1 MGIAYVCGEMCSGVR
16 NMTGDIM
23 QKRKMNTYIQM
34 CRACGFFTGACLL
47 ATALSAMACKQTN
60 KPGEE
65 TCRVAKVIVRTPCDL
80 SIESQIKLLRQW
92 RAGCEVSEAAVQAY
106 GLQKCFEACAVD
118 SVVAKRMSGLS
129 YKADCPIPLPS
140 LRYLHLLHYNGNG
153 KPQIGEMVCHQSV
166 ANDLVSIFKQ

>member
-1 MGIAYVCGEMCSGVR
+1 MGTAYVFGEKCSGVR

-60 KPGEE
+60 KSGEE

-92 RAGCEVSEAAVQAY
+92 RAGCEVSRRQ
-106 GLQKCFEACAVD
+106 C
-118 SVVAKRMSGLS
+118 R
-129 YKADCPIPLPS
+129 P
-140 LRYLHLLHYNGNG
+140 
-153 KPQIGEMVCHQSV
+153 MVCRNALRRVRLTAWWPSV
-166 ANDLVSIFKQ
+166 CRGYRIRLTAPFHCRVCATCVCCIITAMASRKLVKWFVISLWQMI

>member
-1 MGIAYVCGEMCSGVR
+1 MGTAYVFGEKCSGVR

-23 QKRKMNTYIQM
+23 QKRTMNTYIQM

-60 KPGEE
+60 KSGEE

-92 RAGCEVSEAAVQAY
+92 RAGCEVSEAAVQAW
-106 GLQKCFEACAVD
+106 FA
-118 SVVAKRMSGLS
+118 
-129 YKADCPIPLPS
+129 
-140 LRYLHLLHYNGNG
+140 
-153 KPQIGEMVCHQSV
+153 EM
-166 ANDLVSIFKQ
+166 L